1 MDLNS
6 VNDNADSAGSA
17 DNAGNGTM
25 GRSNWWGEAPE
36 RPSGLGG
43 EIKLAATRR
52 VAMGISAPSRA
63 QRWTAARRA
72 YRPSRNVARSKSNP
86 PRNRNILR
94 EPRPTKESE
103 GANGRN
109 GDNAPDW
116 EGARPRAPRRCSSP
130 VKVCKS
136 AISKGGRLRERS
148 GSCRTRTRSLPR
160 PNNRSDRLQP

>member
-6 VNDNADSAGSA
+6 VNDNADSAGSGA
-17 DNAGNGTM
+17 M
-25 GRSNWWGEAPE
+25 GEAIWWGEAPE
-36 RPSGLGG
+36 RPCGLGG

-52 VAMGISAPSRA
+52 LAMGISAPSRA

-94 EPRPTKESE
+94 EPRPTKESQ

-109 GDNAPDW
+109 GDNALT
-116 EGARPRAPRRCSSP
+116 GRARVLARREDVP
-130 VKVCKS
+130 P
-136 AISKGGRLRERS
+136 L
-148 GSCRTRTRSLPR
+148 
-160 PNNRSDRLQP
+160 